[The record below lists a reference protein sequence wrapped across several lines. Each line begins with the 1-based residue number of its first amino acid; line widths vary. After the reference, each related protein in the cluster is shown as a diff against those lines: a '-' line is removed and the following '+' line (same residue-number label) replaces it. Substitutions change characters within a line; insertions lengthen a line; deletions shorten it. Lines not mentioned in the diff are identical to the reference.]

1 MVRLTYL
8 SPRFRTPIYAH
19 LLDLTITA
27 ALITLAGIFYGTS
40 TALYGATVGALMYFM
55 AVGIGAALIG
65 VGKRLSMGRG
75 LRATLTVSSAL
86 TTAVMAY
93 LTYQF
98 LAYPSTWGGNWLAYS
113 VVASAV
119 VPSIVA
125 HTVSRIV
132 NIRRYGIDI
141 ATTYTETPPE

>member
-1 MVRLTYL
+1 
-8 SPRFRTPIYAH
+8 
-19 LLDLTITA
+19 
-27 ALITLAGIFYGTS
+27 
-40 TALYGATVGALMYFM
+40 
-55 AVGIGAALIG
+55 
-65 VGKRLSMGRG
+65 MGRG
-75 LRATLTVSSAL
+75 LRATLTVSGAL

-98 LAYPSTWGGNWLAYS
+98 LAYPSIWGGNWLAYS

-141 ATTYTETPPE
+141 ATTYTEIPPE